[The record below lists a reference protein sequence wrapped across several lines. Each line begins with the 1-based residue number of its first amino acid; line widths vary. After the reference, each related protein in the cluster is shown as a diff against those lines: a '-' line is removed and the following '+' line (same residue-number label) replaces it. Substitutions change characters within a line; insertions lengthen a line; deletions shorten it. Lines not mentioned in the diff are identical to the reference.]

1 MIYKIFLEKFVVHTK
16 EVIAMA
22 NQYFKTDVCNKLFN
36 MLSCCCISS
45 SYIIVFDM
53 AEDRY

>member
-1 MIYKIFLEKFVVHTK
+1 MVHPK

-36 MLSCCCISS
+36 IFSYCCISL
-45 SYIIVFDM
+45 SYIVVFDM

>member
-1 MIYKIFLEKFVVHTK
+1 MVHTK
-16 EVIAMA
+16 EVIAMV

-36 MLSCCCISS
+36 MLSYCCISS